1 MAPSVKRLTRY
12 SDTIWVG
19 MQNSNGSKAHRK
31 VTLQNTKQGKQILNQ
46 KTFNKSINNYWMF
59 SYFFSQFFF
68 LNVIFL
74 TFPLCEN
81 ICVFT
86 YFRKAVTSVW
96 KEEEKSRIWT
106 EERGRIWILLKIV
119 WFWTTLSFPLM
130 ILMNCF

>member
-1 MAPSVKRLTRY
+1 MAPPVKHLTRY

-19 MQNSNGSKAHRK
+19 MQNLNGSKGHTK
-31 VTLQNTKQGKQILNQ
+31 VTLQKTKQGKQILSQ

-59 SYFFSQFFF
+59 SYFFLPFLF

-86 YFRKAVTSVW
+86 YFRKAVTSMW
-96 KEEEKSRIWT
+96 QEEGKSRMWT
-106 EERGRIWILLKIV
+106 EERGRIWILLKTV
-119 WFWTTLSFPLM
+119 WFWKTLSFPLM
-130 ILMNCF
+130 ILVSF